1 MNMAKKK
8 SLQKLTEIENL
19 KTVKAVKEFLNN
31 NPEKLEEVREDLYKR
46 LNDTYTNKLGK
57 EELITVMLEVCDDLQ
72 EKEGTIRNV
81 TYEYNH
87 SLITGQIH
95 NLVLKNKAFP
105 TTQLIAEE
113 TGLSR
118 QTVYNHLKGSF
129 DKYNSLIKGKADYMA
144 NQALTTLYLI
154 GIEERSPSA
163 LKAFIEL
170 SGATKKPPNTIN
182 NYIQINN
189 LKLSKEDFNK
199 LPNTTLS
206 EIEKIIT
213 VHLNKPK

>member
-1 MNMAKKK
+1 MIMAKKK

-31 NPEKLEEVREDLYKR
+31 YPEKLEEVREDLYRR

-87 SLITGQIH
+87 SLITGEIH

-118 QTVYNHLKGSF
+118 QTVYNHLKGTF
-129 DKYNSLIKGKADYMA
+129 TKYNSLVKGKADYMA

-154 GIEERSPSA
+154 GIEERSTSA

-170 SGATKKPPNTIN
+170 SGATNKTTSTIN

-189 LKLSKEDFNK
+189 LRLSNEDFNQ
-199 LPNTTLS
+199 LPPETLS
-206 EIEKIIT
+206 EIEKLISKQIGQ
-213 VHLNKPK
+213 